1 MVVKLFNIKNESK
14 ITKLILILSCI
25 LMFAMILFSIFYY
38 GNSTLLG
45 NFYEPNNDDVKY
57 IRSAWILAQTGNYTF
72 HKPPDPTVFMMPG
85 LPYTLAFFMKIFG
98 EFGGIT
104 ALRIVQAVV
113 QVLSLLL
120 TFYIARKLFNSK
132 VAIVA
137 VILDLFY
144 IAEIWVPNLI
154 LTETFFKFFVLCLV
168 YFSLYALDEHKTKF
182 YVLGGIFLGLA
193 ALFRPTI
200 VTFPI
205 LILIMWIIKKVK
217 FKDALKYT
225 VIVGLVFCI
234 VLSTWWIRNFMI
246 FNKFIPFTLSTGNPM
261 WQGTYINYDQ
271 KSKLTDGL
279 DYSNYDTKNPK
290 LSEMQRND
298 MEIALS
304 KYRLKNLF
312 PKQPLNFIYWYTIGK
327 GWIQINSPFY
337 WKEIFKV
344 TGNMERTYHRILLI
358 LGLIGT
364 VIYFKNKNKNILG
377 ILPISTIVYFVVVY
391 LPFYTMGRYF
401 YPVLPYIIMFSSY
414 CLVSLGESILTK
426 KKKCLSS

>member
-1 MVVKLFNIKNESK
+1 MVILLFSIKNEKS
-14 ITKLILILSCI
+14 IIKLLLTLSCG
-25 LMFAMILFSIFYY
+25 LMFVMILFSIFHY
-38 GNSTLLG
+38 GNTTLLG
-45 NFYEPNNDDVKY
+45 NFYNPNNDDVKY
-57 IRSAWILAQTGNYTF
+57 IRSAWILSQTGNYIF
-72 HKPPDPTVFMMPG
+72 HKPPAPTVFMMPG
-85 LPYTLAFFMKIFG
+85 LAYVLAFFMRVFG

-104 ALRIVQAVV
+104 VLRIVQAVL
-113 QVLSLLL
+113 QILSLLL
-120 TFYIARKLFNSK
+120 IFYIARKLFDSK

-144 IAEIWVPNLI
+144 ITEIWVPNLV
-154 LTETFFKFFVLCLV
+154 LTETFFKFFVLCII
-168 YFSLYALDEHKTKF
+168 YCSLYALDEHKSKY
-182 YVLGGIFLGLA
+182 YVLGGIFLGFA

-200 VTFPI
+200 VMFPI

-225 VIVGLVFCI
+225 VIVGVVFCV
-234 VLSTWWIRNFMI
+234 VLSPWWIRNYTI

-261 WQGTYINYDQ
+261 WQGTFINYNQ
-271 KSKLTDGL
+271 KSKITDGL

-290 LSEMQRND
+290 LSEIQRND

-337 WKEIFKV
+337 WKEIFGV
-344 TGNMERTYHRILLI
+344 SGNLARVYHHILLI
-358 LGLIGT
+358 LGSIGMLL
-364 VIYFKNKNKNILG
+364 FLKSRKKNLLA
-377 ILPISTIVYFVVVY
+377 ILPMTTIVYFVIVY

-401 YPVLPYIIMFSSY
+401 YPVMPYMIIFSSY
-414 CLVSLGESILTK
+414 CLVTLYEKTLVQRKSA
-426 KKKCLSS
+426 